1 LRAVR
6 RPALRKDCFLVSR
19 HRIATTRFKEEE
31 LEALVARCRAGD
43 EEAWAHLWLALAPL
57 VENVARRFRV
67 TGRLSRCPDQL
78 RDMVTRVMGEL
89 REDGFRLLAAL
100 GERLSCRD
108 GSFQRWL
115 WTVARNSAI
124 SHVREHPEYLGRR
137 EAGARR
143 WANHVPLT
151 EALEDVREDASPPL
165 SRRIEVHRILTR
177 ARDLLEPAQLE
188 ALYGWLQG
196 EAATPLVRSAV
207 ERLRYQFAA
216 KNRPAR
222 LTDRPK
228 KASTERQDR
237 TTRRPDAGGGE
248 RT

>member
-1 LRAVR
+1 MY
-6 RPALRKDCFLVSR
+6 R
-19 HRIATTRFKEEE
+19 HRIANTRFKEEE

-43 EEAWAHLWLALAPL
+43 EEAWANLWLALAPL
-57 VENVARRFRV
+57 VENLARRWRV
-67 TGRLSRCPDQL
+67 TGRLSQCPDQR

-108 GSFQRWL
+108 GSFRRWL
-115 WTVARNSAI
+115 WTVARNAAI

-137 EAGARR
+137 ETGARR
-143 WANHVPLT
+143 WANHVPLA
-151 EALEDVREDASPPL
+151 EALEDASPPL

-188 ALYGWLQG
+188 ALHGWLQG

-207 ERLRYQFAA
+207 ERLRSRFAE

-228 KASTERQDR
+228 KASTERQGR

-248 RT
+248 ATTKAARS